1 MNEFIH
7 NFDFGVNN
15 KFLLETD
22 SSSQLD
28 FLLSGNRFLDCGR
41 EQAVRLV
48 DLGNRLLFLFFL
60 CFFFLFLYGGLGNFA
75 LTSTQVCGHHAA

>member
-28 FLLSGNRFLDCGR
+28 FLLSGGNRVLDCGR
-41 EQAVRLV
+41 EQAVLLV
-48 DLGNRLLFLFFL
+48 DLGNRLLFLF
-60 CFFFLFLYGGLGNFA
+60 CFFFPCIEDWEILP
-75 LTSTQVCGHHAA
+75 

>member
-28 FLLSGNRFLDCGR
+28 FRLSGNRVLDCGR
-41 EQAVRLV
+41 EQAVLLV
-48 DLGNRLLFLFFL
+48 DLGNRLLFLFF
-60 CFFFLFLYGGLGNFA
+60 FFFFSCIEDWEILP
-75 LTSTQVCGHHAA
+75 

>member
-60 CFFFLFLYGGLGNFA
+60 CFFFSFCIEDWEILP
-75 LTSTQVCGHHAA
+75 